1 MLDLQKE
8 THRRYNPL
16 TQEWV
21 LVSPRR
27 MDRPWQ
33 GEVTSPATDNRPSFD
48 PNCYLCPGNPRANGI
63 RNPAYESTFVFEN
76 DFPAMQE
83 ASIDANHVQGELI
96 RAESERGIC
105 RVLSFSPR
113 HDLALPQM
121 GVEDIRNI
129 VDAWTEQY
137 LDLGQ
142 KPFINW
148 VQIFEN
154 RGTMMGISNLH
165 PHCQIWANR
174 SIPTEPQRECA
185 AQTEYQSRRQRCL
198 LCDYLQLELKSG
210 ERLVCETEH
219 FLAVVPFWAV
229 WPFEV
234 LLVSKPHATSLDEFS
249 DTQRTD
255 LARILEQ
262 LTCGYD
268 KLFAVPFP
276 YSMGFHQRP
285 TDGEAHREWHFHAHF
300 FPPLLRSASVRKF
313 MVGYEMLAMP
323 QRDLTAESAA
333 ERLRGCVEHR
343 DLRL

>member
-1 MLDLQKE
+1 MLDLQRE

-33 GEVTSPATDNRPSFD
+33 GEVISLADHNRPSFE

-63 RNPAYESTFVFEN
+63 RNPAYESTYVFAN

-83 ASIDANHVQGELI
+83 TAIDAKHIQGELI
-96 RAESERGIC
+96 RAESESGIC

-113 HDLALPQM
+113 HDVALPQM
-121 GVEDIRNI
+121 SVEDIRRVI
-129 VDAWTEQY
+129 DAGTEQY

-154 RGTMMGISNLH
+154 RGTMMGVSNLH

-174 SIPTEPQRECA
+174 RIPNEPERECA
-185 AQTEYQSRRQRCL
+185 AQMEYHTRHQRCL
-198 LCDYLQLELKSG
+198 LCDYLQLELKSA
-210 ERLVCETEH
+210 ERLVCETAH

-234 LLVSKPHATSLDEFS
+234 LLVSKSHATSLDEFS
-249 DTQRTD
+249 DAQRTD
-255 LARILEQ
+255 VARVLQQI
-262 LTCGYD
+262 TCGYD
-268 KLFAVPFP
+268 KLFGVPFP

-285 TDGEAHREWHFHAHF
+285 TDGEPHREWHFHAHF

-333 ERLRGCVEHR
+333 ERLRRCVEHG
-343 DLRL
+343 DV